1 MGRKARRSLEAAR
14 LLLAKGHL
22 DEAASRFYFS
32 LFQAG
37 VHALAKEGR
46 RPGDFRPGAAYWEHR
61 TVARHAAAIR
71 GRAEDAG
78 LFRRAMELRLQADY
92 DPDCVVRRDLEVL
105 RRDLERFV
113 LEVTA

>member
-1 MGRKARRSLEAAR
+1 MGIKARRSLEAAG

-22 DEAASRFYFS
+22 DEARFYFS

-37 VHALAKEGR
+37 IHALAKLGR
-46 RPGDFRPGAAYWEHR
+46 RPADFRPGAAYWEHR
-61 TVARHAAAIR
+61 TVLRHAASIR
-71 GRAEDAG
+71 SRADDVH
-78 LFRRAMELRLQADY
+78 LFRAAMELRLQADY
-92 DPDCVVRRDLEVL
+92 DPKSIDRQEVEFL

>member
-32 LFQAG
+32 IFQAG
-37 VHALAKEGR
+37 IHALAKEGR
-46 RPGDFRPGAAYWEHR
+46 RPSDFRPGAAYWEHR
-61 TVARHAAAIR
+61 TVLRHAASIR
-71 GRAEDAG
+71 GRAEDED
-78 LFRRAMELRLQADY
+78 LFRRAMELRLKADY
-92 DPDCVVRRDLEVL
+92 DPTSVRRWEVEFL

-113 LEVTA
+113 LEAIP